1 MFFPLSSRPAG
12 SEHQILHP
20 WVTINLVVALLVGLA
35 WIFIASKPETDYT
48 EGQTQDRVLNT
59 VFYFHLLHLLSCR
72 SGYLMTMEIEP
83 PKPEDKSE
91 MTA

>member
-48 EGQTQDRVLNT
+48 EGQTQDRV
-59 VFYFHLLHLLSCR
+59 
-72 SGYLMTMEIEP
+72 
-83 PKPEDKSE
+83 
-91 MTA
+91 